1 MINIDKN
8 KLISVEDF
16 CNEMGRLIFYFDQTI
31 NTIKSDSKALVVY
44 LTLIKKIISNADAAN
59 KLIFEGHI
67 KESKIILR
75 SAVES
80 VILIT
85 YLSQFPEKIEDY
97 LDEAQILKIKNNF
110 IIYKNMRDGEP
121 IDVNGTTISKEELS
135 AENEKCFNSI
145 QEQAKQK
152 ILKGIG
158 IKEYKI
164 NNSNFEKFDKY
175 FTNFRPQFIKYEK
188 MFKEL
193 DDIGFKLE
201 DDFIFGLRDIVYGF
215 YNDSSQIA
223 HGCFLDWSEP
233 THFTQKEAEYMFH
246 FFIKVTLFL
255 KVLLKGSVNFEN
267 DHTPQ
272 FVREMRKS
280 NDKLEIIIYGQLLQH

>member
-1 MINIDKN
+1 MIAIQRD

-135 AENEKCFNSI
+135 AENERCFNSI

-233 THFTQKEAEYMFH
+233 TYFTQKEAEYMFH
-246 FFIKVTLFL
+246 FFMKVTLFL

-267 DHTPQ
+267 DYTPQ